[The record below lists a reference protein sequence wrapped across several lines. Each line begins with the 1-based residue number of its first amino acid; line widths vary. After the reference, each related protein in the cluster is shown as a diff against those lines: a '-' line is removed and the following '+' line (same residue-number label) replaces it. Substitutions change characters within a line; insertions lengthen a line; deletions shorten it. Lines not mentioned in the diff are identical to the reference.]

1 MQQWEKTDMVIEM
14 NGLPGS
20 GKSYFVERAVAAL
33 KENEICAEN
42 MAVTEKKMI
51 WMVVQKIQSVLL
63 LHRAC
68 KDKELLR
75 LREKYRNRK
84 ARYAVTISFDSY
96 LKRLLY
102 LTEYYKYLQ
111 SKQKRYLF
119 DEGIYQVMTAMA
131 VDFDMESKELL
142 YLWKRIKENDRDVI
156 SIWYHIE
163 IETCMDSLKKRNRQV
178 CDIDRLKEEKLR
190 EMLKKYEA
198 VFQFFET
205 YGCEFLHM
213 NRKDCTEGK
222 IRSLIER
229 TEL

>member
-1 MQQWEKTDMVIEM
+1 MVIEM

-102 LTEYYKYLQ
+102 LTECYKYLQ

-142 YLWKRIKENDRDVI
+142 YLWKRINGNDVDVI

-163 IETCMDSLKKRNRQV
+163 IEACMDSLKKRNRQV

-190 EMLKKYEA
+190 EMLKKYEE

-205 YGCEFLHM
+205 CGCEFLHM
-213 NRKDCTEGK
+213 NRKDCAEDK

-229 TEL
+229 AEV

>member
-1 MQQWEKTDMVIEM
+1 MVIEM

-198 VFQFFET
+198 VFQFLYEV
-205 YGCEFLHM
+205 
-213 NRKDCTEGK
+213 
-222 IRSLIER
+222 
-229 TEL
+229 